1 MLCSPSTHTT
11 NRLWS
16 HAFCECTCTARI
28 ITSLGH
34 LGFTRY
40 KAPFCEALGA
50 AVEDGFLPTCRRS
63 YEDFW
68 LPMLNYDTP
77 AYNAKTRELP
87 WEREPSV
94 FFSAL
99 PSLAHEVP
107 AEPTEPAVSDDSDAE
122 DDEEPEP
129 KKKRWLPIAVI
140 AALLAAI
147 GAVVYFLINW
157 YFVDM
162 TQLNIL
168 SSGTDRMVVELVSAD
183 DPNRFVLTCTDSYGN
198 AYPGTCSANQ
208 YTFTGLSEKTTYT
221 VSVSAAQYHKLLNAD
236 SYTINVTTPESTLSQ
251 T

>member
-1 MLCSPSTHTT
+1 MLCTPSTHTT

-107 AEPTEPAVSDDSDAE
+107 AEPAEPAVSDDSDAE
-122 DDEEPEP
+122 DDEKAEEVEEEQEEDKDEGSTAMGDDDTEGTP
-129 KKKRWLPIAVI
+129 KHEGEATTETAEAEEKDEEIA
-140 AALLAAI
+140 
-147 GAVVYFLINW
+147 
-157 YFVDM
+157 
-162 TQLNIL
+162 
-168 SSGTDRMVVELVSAD
+168 E
-183 DPNRFVLTCTDSYGN
+183 
-198 AYPGTCSANQ
+198 
-208 YTFTGLSEKTTYT
+208 
-221 VSVSAAQYHKLLNAD
+221 
-236 SYTINVTTPESTLSQ
+236 ESNDN
-251 T
+251 